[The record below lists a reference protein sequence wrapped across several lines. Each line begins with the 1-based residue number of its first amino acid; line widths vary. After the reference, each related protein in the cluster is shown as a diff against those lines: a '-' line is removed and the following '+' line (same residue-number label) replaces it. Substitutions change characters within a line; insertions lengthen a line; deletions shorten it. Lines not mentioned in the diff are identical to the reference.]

1 MSTFLMKILKN
12 KWLSTLFRVVFVS
25 PGGLFRLSVNNKK
38 QNTIL
43 AFGNAEHTGTEGLTV
58 GKTKCHADAYL

>member
-12 KWLSTLFRVVFVS
+12 KWLSMLFHVVFVS

-38 QNTIL
+38 QNNIL
-43 AFGNAEHTGTEGLTV
+43 AFGNAEHTGTEGFTV